1 MSSVLFVEVGV
12 KEGFV
17 AVYLSWSMSTY
28 TVQLLKSH
36 IKIRATGLQYSIIGL
51 DGGFIG
57 KLAVFFVKLTC

>member
-1 MSSVLFVEVGV
+1 MSSVLFVEVGSQRRLC
-12 KEGFV
+12 GC
-17 AVYLSWSMSTY
+17 LISWSMSTY

-36 IKIRATGLQYSIIGL
+36 IKIRVTGLQYSIIGL